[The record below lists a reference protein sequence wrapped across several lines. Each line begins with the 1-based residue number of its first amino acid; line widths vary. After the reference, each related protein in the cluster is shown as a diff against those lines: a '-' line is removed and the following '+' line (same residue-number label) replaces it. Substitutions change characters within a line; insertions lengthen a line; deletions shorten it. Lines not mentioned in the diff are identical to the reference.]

1 MKWQPIETAPK
12 DGTRVL
18 AYWPDVLANNSATQ
32 VESWYGPRGHEQMLL
47 TWQSGEMQLVWQS
60 AFEWADG
67 PNAPTHWMPLPEPPE
82 DV

>member
-1 MKWQPIETAPK
+1 MLMK
-12 DGTRVL
+12 
-18 AYWPDVLANNSATQ
+18 
-32 VESWYGPRGHEQMLL
+32 
-47 TWQSGEMQLVWQS
+47 WQSGEMQLVWQS